1 MIHDI
6 RYSLLYIYCN
16 LTHIQIKFVQ
26 IHLLRDN
33 VLYLFS
39 KGINRAGNSYLISLI
54 LSYQEISNTT
64 KPIED
69 FGKFILY
76 IIIFIK

>member
-39 KGINRAGNSYLISLI
+39 KGINRAGNSLI

-76 IIIFIK
+76 IIIFI